1 MTGASA
7 AWLPGKRQPALF
19 ENYFGLI
26 EALLVF
32 GLAIAFF
39 LWQRHDL
46 KKAREKTRAREE
58 ELKANREQAD
68 D

>member
-1 MTGASA
+1 M
-7 AWLPGKRQPALF
+7 F
-19 ENYFGLI
+19 ESYFGLI

-46 KKAREKTRAREE
+46 KKARQKTRAREE
-58 ELKANREQAD
+58 QRSEKHESD
-68 D
+68 G